1 MRRKNLFFVA
11 GMWILI
17 GLVSV
22 GLLMKVQG
30 KIDPIPQKISHN
42 LPVVALT
49 FDDGP
54 NPQFTPQIL
63 DILYE
68 HQAPATFFLVGQ
80 QLEEQDWIVR
90 KIAASG
96 HEIGNHTNSHPDL
109 TTLEEAQILEE
120 IQKNQEALGKI
131 LPDYTVNFL
140 RPPYGRQNEIVCQ
153 SSPLPLILWDMDSGD
168 WDNPQAEGIYAA
180 VMGNIQDGDIVVFH
194 DDNPQTVKALKQM
207 LPALKARGYQFATVS
222 NLLRLHNTND

>member
-17 GLVSV
+17 GLVSM
-22 GLLMKVQG
+22 GLLRNVGG
-30 KIDPIPQKISHN
+30 KIEPIPQEISPN

-54 NPQFTPQIL
+54 NPRFTPQIL

-68 HQAPATFFLVGQ
+68 HQVPATFFLVGQ
-80 QLEEQDWIVR
+80 QMEGQGWLVR

-109 TTLEEAQILEE
+109 TTLEEPQILEE
-120 IQKNQEALGKI
+120 IQKTQDKLREI
-131 LPDYTVNFL
+131 LPDYTMNFL
-140 RPPYGRQNEIVCQ
+140 RPPYGRQNETVCQ
-153 SSPLPLILWDMDSGD
+153 SSPLPLILRNVDSGD
-168 WDNPQAEGIYAA
+168 WEDPQAEAIYAA
-180 VMGNIQDGDIVVFH
+180 VMENIQDGDIVVFH
-194 DDNPQTVKALKQM
+194 DDNPETVKALKQI

-222 NLLRLHNTND
+222 ALLGLKKG

>member
-17 GLVSV
+17 GLVSM
-22 GLLMKVQG
+22 GLLRNVGG
-30 KIDPIPQKISHN
+30 KIEPIPQEISPN

-54 NPQFTPQIL
+54 NPRFTPQIL

-68 HQAPATFFLVGQ
+68 HQVPATFFLVGQ
-80 QLEEQDWIVR
+80 QMEGQGWLVR

-96 HEIGNHTNSHPDL
+96 HEIGDHTNSHPDL
-109 TTLEEAQILEE
+109 TTLEEPQILEE
-120 IQKNQEALGKI
+120 IQKTQDKLREI
-131 LPDYTVNFL
+131 LPDYTMKFL
-140 RPPYGRQNEIVCQ
+140 RPPYGRQNETVCQ
-153 SSPLPLILWDMDSGD
+153 SSPLPLILWEVDSGD
-168 WDNPQAEGIYAA
+168 WEDPQAEAIYAA
-180 VMGNIQDGDIVVFH
+180 VMENIQDGDIVVFH
-194 DDNPQTVKALKQM
+194 DDNPETVKALKQI

-222 NLLRLHNTND
+222 ALLGLKKG

>member
-17 GLVSV
+17 GLVSM
-22 GLLMKVQG
+22 GLLMNVQG
-30 KIDPIPQKISHN
+30 KIDPIPQKISPKE
-42 LPVVALT
+42 PVVALT

-68 HQAPATFFLVGQ
+68 QQVPATFFLVGQ
-80 QLEEQDWIVR
+80 QMEGQEWLVR

-96 HEIGNHTNSHPDL
+96 HEIGNHTDSHPDL
-109 TTLEEAQILEE
+109 TTLEEPQILEE
-120 IQKNQEALGKI
+120 IQKTQETLREI
-131 LPDYTVNFL
+131 LPDYTMKFL
-140 RPPYGRQNEIVCQ
+140 RPPYGRQNETVCQ
-153 SSPLPLILWDMDSGD
+153 SSPLPLILWEVDSGD
-168 WDNPQAEGIYAA
+168 WEDPQAEAIYTE
-180 VMGNIQDGDIVVFH
+180 VIENIRDGDIVVFH
-194 DDNPQTVKALKQM
+194 DDNPETVKALEQI

-222 NLLRLHNTND
+222 TLLDLKKG

>member
-17 GLVSV
+17 GLVSM
-22 GLLMKVQG
+22 GLLRNVGG
-30 KIDPIPQKISHN
+30 KIEPIPQEISPN

-54 NPQFTPQIL
+54 NPRFTPQIL

-68 HQAPATFFLVGQ
+68 HQVPATFFLVGQ
-80 QLEEQDWIVR
+80 QMEGQGWLVR

-109 TTLEEAQILEE
+109 TTLEEPQILEE
-120 IQKNQEALGKI
+120 IQKTQDKLREI
-131 LPDYTVNFL
+131 LPDYTMKFL
-140 RPPYGRQNEIVCQ
+140 RPPYGRQNETVCQ
-153 SSPLPLILWDMDSGD
+153 SSPLPLILRNVDSGD
-168 WDNPQAEGIYAA
+168 WEDPQAEAIYAA
-180 VMGNIQDGDIVVFH
+180 VMENIQDGDIVVFH
-194 DDNPQTVKALKQM
+194 DDNPETVKALKQI

-222 NLLRLHNTND
+222 ALLGLKKG

>member
-17 GLVSV
+17 GLVSM
-22 GLLMKVQG
+22 GLLRNVGG
-30 KIDPIPQKISHN
+30 KIEPIPQEISPN

-54 NPQFTPQIL
+54 NPRFTPQIL

-68 HQAPATFFLVGQ
+68 HQVPATFFLVGQ
-80 QLEEQDWIVR
+80 QMEGQGWLVR

-109 TTLEEAQILEE
+109 TTLEEPQILEE
-120 IQKNQEALGKI
+120 IQKTQDKLREI
-131 LPDYTVNFL
+131 LPDYTMNFL
-140 RPPYGRQNEIVCQ
+140 RPPYGRQNETVCQ
-153 SSPLPLILWDMDSGD
+153 SSPLPLILRNVDSGD
-168 WDNPQAEGIYAA
+168 WEDPQAEAIYAA
-180 VMGNIQDGDIVVFH
+180 VMENIQDGDIVVFH
-194 DDNPQTVKALKQM
+194 DDNPETVKALEQI
-207 LPALKARGYQFATVS
+207 LPALKALGYQFATVS
-222 NLLRLHNTND
+222 TLLGLRKG

>member
-17 GLVSV
+17 GLVSM
-22 GLLMKVQG
+22 GLLRNVGG
-30 KIDPIPQKISHN
+30 KIEPIPQEISPN

-54 NPQFTPQIL
+54 NPRFTPQIL

-68 HQAPATFFLVGQ
+68 HQVPATFFLVGQ
-80 QLEEQDWIVR
+80 QMEGQGWLVR

-109 TTLEEAQILEE
+109 TTLEEPQILEE
-120 IQKNQEALGKI
+120 IQKTQDKLREI
-131 LPDYTVNFL
+131 LPDYTMKFL
-140 RPPYGRQNEIVCQ
+140 RPPYGRQNETVCQ
-153 SSPLPLILWDMDSGD
+153 SSPLPLILWEVDSGD
-168 WDNPQAEGIYAA
+168 WEEPQAEAIYTA
-180 VMGNIQDGDIVVFH
+180 VMENIQDGDIVVFH
-194 DDNPQTVKALKQM
+194 DDNPETVKALEQI

-222 NLLRLHNTND
+222 ALLGLKKG

>member
-17 GLVSV
+17 GLVSM
-22 GLLMKVQG
+22 GLLRNVGG
-30 KIDPIPQKISHN
+30 KIEPIPQEISPN

-54 NPQFTPQIL
+54 NPRFTPQIL

-68 HQAPATFFLVGQ
+68 HQVPATFFLVGQ
-80 QLEEQDWIVR
+80 QMEGQGWLVR

-109 TTLEEAQILEE
+109 TTLEEPQILEE
-120 IQKNQEALGKI
+120 IQKTQDKLREI
-131 LPDYTVNFL
+131 LPDYTMKFL
-140 RPPYGRQNEIVCQ
+140 RPPYGRQNETVCQ
-153 SSPLPLILWDMDSGD
+153 SSPLPLILWNVDSGD
-168 WDNPQAEGIYAA
+168 WEEPQAEAIYAA
-180 VMGNIQDGDIVVFH
+180 VMENIQDGDIVVFH
-194 DDNPQTVKALKQM
+194 DDNPETVKALKQI

-222 NLLRLHNTND
+222 ALLGLKKG

>member
-17 GLVSV
+17 GLVSM
-22 GLLMKVQG
+22 GLLRNVGG
-30 KIDPIPQKISHN
+30 KIEPIPQEISPN

-54 NPQFTPQIL
+54 NPRFTPQIL

-68 HQAPATFFLVGQ
+68 HQVPATFFLVGQ
-80 QLEEQDWIVR
+80 QMEGQGWLVR

-109 TTLEEAQILEE
+109 TTLEEPQILEE
-120 IQKNQEALGKI
+120 IQKTQDKLREI
-131 LPDYTVNFL
+131 LPDYTMKFL
-140 RPPYGRQNEIVCQ
+140 RPPYGRQNETVCQ
-153 SSPLPLILWDMDSGD
+153 SSPLPLILWNVDSGD
-168 WDNPQAEGIYAA
+168 WEDPQAEAIYAA
-180 VMGNIQDGDIVVFH
+180 VMENIQDGDIVVFH
-194 DDNPQTVKALKQM
+194 DDNPETVKALKQI

-222 NLLRLHNTND
+222 ALLGLKKG

>member
-17 GLVSV
+17 GLVSM
-22 GLLMKVQG
+22 GLLRNVGG
-30 KIDPIPQKISHN
+30 KIEPIPQEISPN

-54 NPQFTPQIL
+54 NPRFTPQIL

-68 HQAPATFFLVGQ
+68 HQVPATFFLVGQ
-80 QLEEQDWIVR
+80 QMEGQGWLVR

-96 HEIGNHTNSHPDL
+96 HEIGNHTDSHPDL
-109 TTLEEAQILEE
+109 TTLEGTQILEE
-120 IQKNQEALGKI
+120 IQKTQEALGEI
-131 LPDYTVNFL
+131 LPDYTMNFL
-140 RPPYGRQNEIVCQ
+140 RPPYGRQNETVCQ
-153 SSPLPLILWDMDSGD
+153 SSPLPLILRNVDSGD
-168 WDNPQAEGIYAA
+168 WEDPQAEAIYAA
-180 VMGNIQDGDIVVFH
+180 VMENIQDGDIVVFH
-194 DDNPQTVKALKQM
+194 DDNPETVKALKQI

-222 NLLRLHNTND
+222 ALLGLKKG

>member
-17 GLVSV
+17 GLVSM
-22 GLLMKVQG
+22 GLLRNVGG
-30 KIDPIPQKISHN
+30 KIDPISQQIAPN

-54 NPQFTPQIL
+54 NPRFTPQIL

-68 HQAPATFFLVGQ
+68 HQVPATFFLVGQ
-80 QLEEQDWIVR
+80 QMEGQGWLVR

-109 TTLEEAQILEE
+109 TTLEEPQILEE
-120 IQKNQEALGKI
+120 IQKTQDKLREI
-131 LPDYTVNFL
+131 LPDYTMNFL
-140 RPPYGRQNEIVCQ
+140 RPPYGRQNETVCQ
-153 SSPLPLILWDMDSGD
+153 SSPLPLILRNVDSGD
-168 WDNPQAEGIYAA
+168 WEDPQAEAIYAA
-180 VMGNIQDGDIVVFH
+180 VMENIQDGDIVVFH
-194 DDNPQTVKALKQM
+194 DDNPETVKALKQI

-222 NLLRLHNTND
+222 ALLGLKKG

>member
-17 GLVSV
+17 GLVSM
-22 GLLMKVQG
+22 GLLMNVQG
-30 KIDPIPQKISHN
+30 KIDPIPQEISPN

-54 NPQFTPQIL
+54 NPRFTPQIL

-68 HQAPATFFLVGQ
+68 QQVRATFFLVGQ
-80 QLEEQDWIVR
+80 QMEGQDWLVR

-96 HEIGNHTNSHPDL
+96 HEIGNHTDSHPDL
-109 TTLEEAQILEE
+109 TTLEEPQILEE
-120 IQKNQEALGKI
+120 IQKTQETLGEI
-131 LPDYTVNFL
+131 LPDYTMKFL
-140 RPPYGRQNEIVCQ
+140 RPPYGRQNETVCQ
-153 SSPLPLILWDMDSGD
+153 SSPLPLILWEVDSGD
-168 WDNPQAEGIYAA
+168 WEEPQAEAIYAA
-180 VMGNIQDGDIVVFH
+180 VMENIQDGDIVVFH
-194 DDNPQTVKALKQM
+194 DDNPETVKALEQI

-222 NLLRLHNTND
+222 TLLDLKKG

>member
-17 GLVSV
+17 GLVSM
-22 GLLMKVQG
+22 GLLRNVGG
-30 KIDPIPQKISHN
+30 KIDPISQQIAPN

-54 NPQFTPQIL
+54 NPRFTPQIL

-68 HQAPATFFLVGQ
+68 HQVPATFFLVGQ
-80 QLEEQDWIVR
+80 QVEGQGWLVR

-109 TTLEEAQILEE
+109 TTLEEPQILEE
-120 IQKNQEALGKI
+120 IQKTQDKLREI
-131 LPDYTVNFL
+131 LPDYTMNFL
-140 RPPYGRQNEIVCQ
+140 RPPYGRQNETVCQ
-153 SSPLPLILWDMDSGD
+153 SSPLPLILWEVDSGD
-168 WDNPQAEGIYAA
+168 WEEPQAEAIYAA
-180 VMGNIQDGDIVVFH
+180 VMENIQDGDIVVFH
-194 DDNPQTVKALKQM
+194 DDNPETVKALKQI

-222 NLLRLHNTND
+222 ALLGLKKG

>member
-17 GLVSV
+17 GLVSM
-22 GLLMKVQG
+22 GLLRNVGG
-30 KIDPIPQKISHN
+30 KIEPIPQEISPN

-54 NPQFTPQIL
+54 NPRFTPQIL

-68 HQAPATFFLVGQ
+68 HQVPATFFLVGQ
-80 QLEEQDWIVR
+80 QMEGQGWLVR

-96 HEIGNHTNSHPDL
+96 HEIGNHTDSHPDL
-109 TTLEEAQILEE
+109 TTLEEPQILEE
-120 IQKNQEALGKI
+120 IQKTQEALGEI
-131 LPDYTVNFL
+131 LPDYTMKFL
-140 RPPYGRQNEIVCQ
+140 RPPYGRQNETVCQ
-153 SSPLPLILWDMDSGD
+153 SSPLPLILWNVDSGD
-168 WDNPQAEGIYAA
+168 WEDPQAEAIYAA
-180 VMGNIQDGDIVVFH
+180 VMENIQDGDIVVFH
-194 DDNPQTVKALKQM
+194 DDNPETVKALKQI

-222 NLLRLHNTND
+222 ALLGLKKG

>member
-17 GLVSV
+17 GLVSM
-22 GLLMKVQG
+22 GLLRNVGG
-30 KIDPIPQKISHN
+30 KIEPIPQEISPN

-54 NPQFTPQIL
+54 NPRFTPQIL

-68 HQAPATFFLVGQ
+68 HQVPATFFLVGQ
-80 QLEEQDWIVR
+80 QMEGQGWLVR

-109 TTLEEAQILEE
+109 TTLEEPQILEE
-120 IQKNQEALGKI
+120 IQKTQDKLREI
-131 LPDYTVNFL
+131 LPDYTMNFL
-140 RPPYGRQNEIVCQ
+140 RPPYGRQNETVCQ
-153 SSPLPLILWDMDSGD
+153 SSPLPLILRNVDSGD
-168 WDNPQAEGIYAA
+168 WEDPQAEAIYAA
-180 VMGNIQDGDIVVFH
+180 VMENIQDGDIVVFH
-194 DDNPQTVKALKQM
+194 DDNPETVKALKQI

-222 NLLRLHNTND
+222 TLLGLKKG

>member
-17 GLVSV
+17 WLVSM
-22 GLLMKVQG
+22 GLLRNVGG
-30 KIDPIPQKISHN
+30 KIDPISQQISPN

-54 NPQFTPQIL
+54 NPRFTPQIL

-68 HQAPATFFLVGQ
+68 HQVPATFFLVGQ
-80 QLEEQDWIVR
+80 QMEGQGWLVR

-96 HEIGNHTNSHPDL
+96 HEIGNHTDSHPDL
-109 TTLEEAQILEE
+109 TTLEGTQILEE
-120 IQKNQEALGKI
+120 IQKTQEALGEI
-131 LPDYTVNFL
+131 LPDYTMNFL
-140 RPPYGRQNEIVCQ
+140 RPPYGRQNETVCQ
-153 SSPLPLILWDMDSGD
+153 SSPLPLILWNVDSGD
-168 WDNPQAEGIYAA
+168 WEDPQAEAIYAA
-180 VMGNIQDGDIVVFH
+180 VMENIQDGDIVVFH
-194 DDNPQTVKALKQM
+194 DDNPETVKALKQI

-222 NLLRLHNTND
+222 TLLGLKKG

>member
-17 GLVSV
+17 GLVSM
-22 GLLMKVQG
+22 GLLMNVQG
-30 KIDPIPQKISHN
+30 KIDPIPQKISPKE
-42 LPVVALT
+42 PVVALT

-68 HQAPATFFLVGQ
+68 QQVPATFFLVGQ
-80 QLEEQDWIVR
+80 QMEGQEWLVR

-96 HEIGNHTNSHPDL
+96 HEIGNHTDSHPDL
-109 TTLEEAQILEE
+109 TTLEEPQILEE
-120 IQKNQEALGKI
+120 IQKTQEALREI
-131 LPDYTVNFL
+131 LPDYTMKFL
-140 RPPYGRQNEIVCQ
+140 RPPYGRQNETVCQ
-153 SSPLPLILWDMDSGD
+153 SSPLPLILWEVDSGD
-168 WDNPQAEGIYAA
+168 WEDPQAEAIYTA
-180 VMGNIQDGDIVVFH
+180 VMENIQNGDIVVFH
-194 DDNPQTVKALKQM
+194 DDNPETVKALEQI

-222 NLLRLHNTND
+222 TLLGLKKG

>member
-17 GLVSV
+17 GLVSM
-22 GLLMKVQG
+22 GLLMNVQG
-30 KIDPIPQKISHN
+30 KIDPIPQKISPKE
-42 LPVVALT
+42 PVVALT

-68 HQAPATFFLVGQ
+68 QQVPVTFFLVGQ
-80 QLEEQDWIVR
+80 QMEGQEWLVR

-96 HEIGNHTNSHPDL
+96 HEIGNHTDSHPDL
-109 TTLEEAQILEE
+109 TTLEEPQILEE
-120 IQKNQEALGKI
+120 IQKTQETLREI
-131 LPDYTVNFL
+131 LPDYTMKFL
-140 RPPYGRQNEIVCQ
+140 RPPYGRQNETVCQ
-153 SSPLPLILWDMDSGD
+153 SSPLPLILWDVDSGD
-168 WDNPQAEGIYAA
+168 WEDPQAEAIYAA
-180 VMGNIQDGDIVVFH
+180 VIENIQDGDIVVFH
-194 DDNPQTVKALKQM
+194 DDNPETVKALGQI

-222 NLLRLHNTND
+222 TLLGLKKG